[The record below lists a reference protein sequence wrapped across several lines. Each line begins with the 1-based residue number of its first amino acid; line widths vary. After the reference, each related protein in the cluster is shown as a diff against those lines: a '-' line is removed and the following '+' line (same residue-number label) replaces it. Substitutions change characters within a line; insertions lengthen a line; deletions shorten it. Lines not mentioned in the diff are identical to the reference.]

1 MNHRLGQPDPFFD
14 LTRRKQT
21 PAQVQ
26 AFQFFFCS
34 CRLADRIPETFENLP
49 CFVFVKLNQDVI
61 FVLEI
66 EIDGA
71 IRHTG
76 FFGNLGNGG
85 LKETVLGEYLDCRFE
100 YAMVFIVFPA
110 FFIDVA
116 PPRAWIL
123 VL

>member
-1 MNHRLGQPDPFFD
+1 MSPD
-14 LTRRKQT
+14 
-21 PAQVQ
+21 QVSKL
-26 AFQFFFCS
+26 FNGIFSLVHLF
-34 CRLADRIPETFENLP
+34 PEAPENLLGL
-49 CFVFVKLNQDVI
+49 VIEELNQDII

-85 LKETVLGEYLDCRFE
+85 LKETVFGEYFDCRFQ

-110 FFIDVA
+110 FFIDVT
-116 PPRAWIL
+116 PPRA
-123 VL
+123 